1 LTLTTFAS
9 RLFGLEDPYK
19 VLGVS
24 RDATAEQI
32 KSAYR
37 KLARGLHP
45 DLHPND
51 KQAEDKFKKV
61 GAAYDLLGDAKKKAR
76 FDAGEIDASGAERAR
91 ARARSG
97 AGAGS
102 TGGGGFG
109 FGFGGGGGNPFGDS
123 AQDIFDELLR
133 RRDKSKSKGWSPF
146 DDQPGVAPGT
156 GGDAHFSLKITFAE
170 AALGATKRITLT
182 SGKNLDVK
190 VPPGAKDASTLRL
203 KGQGHAGRGG
213 GPAGD
218 ALIEIKVESHPFFV
232 RQGDDITITVPVTL
246 GEAVGGAKIT
256 VPTVDGKV
264 ALTIPPGANS
274 GTTLRLKGKGIGA
287 AGARGDQLVSLKV
300 MLPDRADDEL
310 AEFLKKWESK
320 HPYDVR
326 KKEGMD

>member
-1 LTLTTFAS
+1 LD
-9 RLFGLEDPYK
+9 DPYK

-24 RDATAEQI
+24 RDATADQI
-32 KSAYR
+32 KTAYR

-61 GAAYDLLGDAKKKAR
+61 GAAYDLLGDAKKRAR
-76 FDAGEIDASGAERAR
+76 FDAGEIDANGSERGR

-97 AGAGS
+97 ASAG
-102 TGGGGFG
+102 GGGGFG
-109 FGFGGGGGNPFGDS
+109 GFGGFGFGGES

-133 RRDKSKSKGWSPF
+133 RKDKGRSKGWSPF
-146 DDQPGVAPGT
+146 DDQPGTAPAT

-190 VPPGAKDASTLRL
+190 VPPAAKDGSTLRL

-218 ALIEIKVESHPFFV
+218 ALIEIQVAPHPFFQ
-232 RQGDDITITVPVTL
+232 RQGDDVTLDLPVTL
-246 GEAVGGAKIT
+246 AEAIGGAKIT

-264 ALTIPPGANS
+264 AVTIPPGANS
-274 GTTLRLKGKGIGA
+274 GTTLRLKGKGAGA
-287 AGARGDQLVSLKV
+287 AGARGDQLVTLKV

-310 AEFLKKWESK
+310 ADFLKKWESK

>member
-1 LTLTTFAS
+1 MD
-9 RLFGLEDPYK
+9 DPYK

-24 RDATAEQI
+24 RDATADQI

-37 KLARGLHP
+37 KLARSLHP
-45 DLHPND
+45 DLHPDD

-61 GAAYDLLGDAKKKAR
+61 SAAYDLLSDAKKKAR
-76 FDAGEIDASGAERAR
+76 FDAGEIDASGSERRTRAR
-91 ARARSG
+91 GGASAG
-97 AGAGS
+97 AGA
-102 TGGGGFG
+102 GGGGFG
-109 FGFGGGGGNPFGDS
+109 GFGGFGFGGES

-133 RRDKSKSKGWSPF
+133 RRDKGRAKGWSPF
-146 DDQPGVAPGT
+146 DDSPGMAPAPG
-156 GGDAHFSLKITFAE
+156 GDSHFSLKITFAE

-190 VPPGAKDASTLRL
+190 VPPAAKDSSTLRL
-203 KGQGHAGRGG
+203 KGQGQPGRGG

-218 ALIEIKVESHPFFV
+218 ALIEIRIEPHPFFK
-232 RQGDDITITVPVTL
+232 RQDNDVTIDVPVTL
-246 GEAVGGAKIT
+246 GEAIGGAKIT

-264 ALTIPPGANS
+264 AVTIPPGANS
-274 GTTLRLKGKGIGA
+274 GTTLRLKGKGAGA
-287 AGARGDQLVSLKV
+287 AGARGDQLVTLKV

-310 AEFLKKWESK
+310 ADFLKKWESK

>member
-1 LTLTTFAS
+1 MD
-9 RLFGLEDPYK
+9 DPYK

-24 RDATAEQI
+24 RDATADQI

-45 DLHPND
+45 DLHPDD

-61 GAAYDLLGDAKKKAR
+61 SAAYDLLSDAKKKAR
-76 FDAGEIDASGAERAR
+76 FDAGEIDANGSERRAR
-91 ARARSG
+91 ARGGAS
-97 AGAGS
+97 AGAGG
-102 TGGGGFG
+102 GGGGFG
-109 FGFGGGGGNPFGDS
+109 GFGGFGFGGES

-133 RRDKSKSKGWSPF
+133 RRDKGRAKGWSPF
-146 DDQPGVAPGT
+146 DDSPGMAPAP

-182 SGKNLDVK
+182 TGKNLDVK

-203 KGQGHAGRGG
+203 KGQGQPGRGG

-218 ALIEIKVESHPFFV
+218 ALIEIRIEPHPFFK
-232 RQGDDITITVPVTL
+232 RQDNDVAIDVPVTL
-246 GEAVGGAKIT
+246 GEAIGGAKIT

-264 ALTIPPGANS
+264 AVTIPPGANS
-274 GTTLRLKGKGIGA
+274 GTTLRLKGKGAGA
-287 AGARGDQLVSLKV
+287 AGARGDQLVTLKV
-300 MLPDRADDEL
+300 MLPDRADDDL
-310 AEFLKKWESK
+310 TDFLKKWESK

>member
-1 LTLTTFAS
+1 LD
-9 RLFGLEDPYK
+9 DPYK

-24 RDATAEQI
+24 RDATADQI
-32 KSAYR
+32 KTAYR

-76 FDAGEIDASGAERAR
+76 FDAGEIDANGSERR
-91 ARARSG
+91 AQPRARSG
-97 AGAGS
+97 ASA
-102 TGGGGFG
+102 GGGGFG
-109 FGFGGGGGNPFGDS
+109 GFGGFGFGGES

-133 RRDKSKSKGWSPF
+133 RKDKGRSKGWSPF
-146 DDQPGVAPGT
+146 DDQPGMAPAT
-156 GGDAHFSLKITFAE
+156 GGDAHFTLKITFAE

-190 VPPGAKDASTLRL
+190 VPPAAKDGSTLRL

-218 ALIEIKVESHPFFV
+218 ALIEIQIAPHPFFQ
-232 RQGDDITITVPVTL
+232 RQGDDVTLDLPVTL
-246 GEAVGGAKIT
+246 AEAIGGAKIT

-264 ALTIPPGANS
+264 AVTIPPGANS
-274 GTTLRLKGKGIGA
+274 GTTLRLKGKGAGT
-287 AGARGDQLVSLKV
+287 AGARGDQLVTLKV

-310 AEFLKKWESK
+310 ADFLKKWESK

-326 KKEGMD
+326 KKEGLD

>member
-1 LTLTTFAS
+1 MD
-9 RLFGLEDPYK
+9 DPYK

-24 RDATAEQI
+24 RDATADQI

-61 GAAYDLLGDAKKKAR
+61 GAAYDLLSDAKKKAR

-91 ARARSG
+91 GRARSG
-97 AGAGS
+97 AGAGAGAGA
-102 TGGGGFG
+102 GGFGGFGGFG
-109 FGFGGGGGNPFGDS
+109 FGGES

-133 RRDKSKSKGWSPF
+133 RRDKGRAKGWSPF
-146 DDQPGVAPGT
+146 DDQPGMAPAP

-182 SGKNLDVK
+182 TGKNLDVK
-190 VPPGAKDASTLRL
+190 VPPGANDASTLRL
-203 KGQGHAGRGG
+203 KGQGQPGRGG

-218 ALIEIKVESHPFFV
+218 ALIEIKIEPHPHFK
-232 RQGDDITITVPVTL
+232 RQGDDVTIDVPVTL
-246 GEAVGGAKIT
+246 AEAIGGAKIT

-264 ALTIPPGANS
+264 AVTIPPGANS
-274 GTTLRLKGKGIGA
+274 GTTLRLKGKGAGT
-287 AGARGDQLVSLKV
+287 AGARGDQLVTLKV

-310 AEFLKKWESK
+310 ADFLKKWESK

>member
-1 LTLTTFAS
+1 MD
-9 RLFGLEDPYK
+9 DPYK
-19 VLGVS
+19 LLGVS
-24 RDATAEQI
+24 RDATADQI

-61 GAAYDLLGDAKKKAR
+61 SAAYDLLSDAKKKAR
-76 FDAGEIDASGAERAR
+76 FDAGEIDASGAERSR
-91 ARARSG
+91 GRARSG
-97 AGAGS
+97 AGAGAGA
-102 TGGGGFG
+102 GGFGGFGGFG
-109 FGFGGGGGNPFGDS
+109 FGGES

-133 RRDKSKSKGWSPF
+133 RRDKGRAKGWSPF
-146 DDQPGVAPGT
+146 DDQPGMAPAP

-182 SGKNLDVK
+182 TGKNLDVK
-190 VPPGAKDASTLRL
+190 VPPAAKDGSTLRL
-203 KGQGHAGRGG
+203 KGQGQPGRGG

-218 ALIEIKVESHPFFV
+218 ALIEIKIEPHPYFK
-232 RQGDDITITVPVTL
+232 RQGDDVAIDVPVTL
-246 GEAVGGAKIT
+246 GEAFGGAKIT

-264 ALTIPPGANS
+264 AVTIPPGANS
-274 GTTLRLKGKGIGA
+274 GTTLRLKGKGAGT
-287 AGARGDQLVSLKV
+287 AGARGDQLVTLKV
-300 MLPDRADDEL
+300 MLPDRADDDL
-310 AEFLKKWESK
+310 ADFIKKWESK

>member
-1 LTLTTFAS
+1 MD
-9 RLFGLEDPYK
+9 DPYK

-24 RDATAEQI
+24 RDATADQI

-61 GAAYDLLGDAKKKAR
+61 SAAYDLLSDAKKKAR
-76 FDAGEIDASGAERAR
+76 FDAGEIDASGAERSR
-91 ARARSG
+91 GRARSG
-97 AGAGS
+97 AGAG
-102 TGGGGFG
+102 TGAGGFGGFGGFG
-109 FGFGGGGGNPFGDS
+109 FGGES

-133 RRDKSKSKGWSPF
+133 RRDKGRAKGWSPF
-146 DDQPGVAPGT
+146 DDQPGMAPAP

-182 SGKNLDVK
+182 TGKNLDVK
-190 VPPGAKDASTLRL
+190 VPPAAKDGSTLRL
-203 KGQGHAGRGG
+203 KGQGQPGRGG

-218 ALIEIKVESHPFFV
+218 ALIEIKIEPHPYFK
-232 RQGDDITITVPVTL
+232 RQGDDVAIDVPVTL
-246 GEAVGGAKIT
+246 GEAFGGAKIT

-264 ALTIPPGANS
+264 AVTIPPGANS
-274 GTTLRLKGKGIGA
+274 GTTLRLKGKGAGT
-287 AGARGDQLVSLKV
+287 AGARGDQLVTLKV
-300 MLPDRADDEL
+300 MLPDRADDDL
-310 AEFLKKWESK
+310 ADFIKKWESK

>member
-1 LTLTTFAS
+1 LD
-9 RLFGLEDPYK
+9 DPYK

-24 RDATAEQI
+24 RDATADQI
-32 KSAYR
+32 KTAYR
-37 KLARGLHP
+37 KLARSLHP

-61 GAAYDLLGDAKKKAR
+61 GSAYDLLGDPKKKAR
-76 FDAGEIDASGAERAR
+76 FDAGEIDANGSEQRGRG
-91 ARARSG
+91 RARSG
-97 AGAGS
+97 ASAG
-102 TGGGGFG
+102 GGGGFG
-109 FGFGGGGGNPFGDS
+109 GFGGFGFGGES

-133 RRDKSKSKGWSPF
+133 RKDKGRQKGWSPF
-146 DDQPGVAPGT
+146 DDQPGMAAAA
-156 GGDAHFSLKITFAE
+156 GGDAHFTLKITFAE

-190 VPPGAKDASTLRL
+190 VPPAAKDASTLRL

-213 GPAGD
+213 GAAGD
-218 ALIEIKVESHPFFV
+218 ALIEIKVEPHPFFQ
-232 RQGDDITITVPVTL
+232 RQENDVVITVPVTL
-246 GEAVGGAKIT
+246 GEAIGGTKIT

-264 ALTIPPGANS
+264 AVTIPPGANS
-274 GTTLRLKGKGIGA
+274 GTTLRLKGKGAGP
-287 AGARGDQLVSLKV
+287 AGARGDQLVTLKV

-310 AEFLKKWESK
+310 ADFLKKWESK

>member
-1 LTLTTFAS
+1 MD
-9 RLFGLEDPYK
+9 DPYK

-24 RDATAEQI
+24 RDATPDQI
-32 KSAYR
+32 KTAYR

-76 FDAGEIDASGAERAR
+76 FDAGEIDANGSERGR
-91 ARARSG
+91 TRTRSG
-97 AGAGS
+97 ASAG
-102 TGGGGFG
+102 GGGGFG
-109 FGFGGGGGNPFGDS
+109 GFGGFGFGGES

-133 RRDKSKSKGWSPF
+133 RKDKGRSKGWSPF
-146 DDQPGVAPGT
+146 DDQPGMAPAA

-190 VPPGAKDASTLRL
+190 VPPAAKDASTLRL
-203 KGQGHAGRGG
+203 KGQGHPGRGG

-218 ALIEIKVESHPFFV
+218 ALIEIQIAPHPFFK
-232 RQGDDITITVPVTL
+232 REGDDVILDLPVTL
-246 GEAVGGAKIT
+246 AEAIGGAKVT
-256 VPTVDGKV
+256 VPTIDGKV
-264 ALTIPPGANS
+264 AVTIPPGANS
-274 GTTLRLKGKGIGA
+274 GTTLRLKGKG
-287 AGARGDQLVSLKV
+287 AGASGARADQLVTLKV

-310 AEFLKKWESK
+310 ADFLKKWESK

>member
-1 LTLTTFAS
+1 LD
-9 RLFGLEDPYK
+9 DPYK

-24 RDATAEQI
+24 RDATADQI

-61 GAAYDLLGDAKKKAR
+61 SAAYDLLSDAKKKAR
-76 FDAGEIDASGAERAR
+76 FDAGEIDASGAERSR
-91 ARARSG
+91 GRARSG
-97 AGAGS
+97 AGAGAGA
-102 TGGGGFG
+102 GGFGGFGGFG
-109 FGFGGGGGNPFGDS
+109 FGGES

-133 RRDKSKSKGWSPF
+133 RRDKGRAKGWSPF
-146 DDQPGVAPGT
+146 DDQPGMAPAP

-182 SGKNLDVK
+182 TGKNLDVK
-190 VPPGAKDASTLRL
+190 VPPAAKDGSTLRL
-203 KGQGHAGRGG
+203 KGQGQPGRGG

-218 ALIEIKVESHPFFV
+218 ALIEIKIEPHPYFK
-232 RQGDDITITVPVTL
+232 RQGDDVTIDVPVTL
-246 GEAVGGAKIT
+246 GEAIGGAKIT

-264 ALTIPPGANS
+264 AVSIPPGANS
-274 GTTLRLKGKGIGA
+274 GTTLRLKGKGAGTT
-287 AGARGDQLVSLKV
+287 GARGDQLVTLKV
-300 MLPDRADDEL
+300 MLPDRADDDL
-310 AEFLKKWESK
+310 ADFIKKWESK

>member
-1 LTLTTFAS
+1 LD
-9 RLFGLEDPYK
+9 DPYK

-24 RDATAEQI
+24 RDATADQI

-61 GAAYDLLGDAKKKAR
+61 SAAYDILSDARKKAR
-76 FDAGEIDASGAERAR
+76 YDAGEIDAGGSERGR
-91 ARARSG
+91 ARARSAAG
-97 AGAGS
+97 AGA
-102 TGGGGFG
+102 GGGFG
-109 FGFGGGGGNPFGDS
+109 FGGFGFGGGSPFGEN

-133 RRDKSKSKGWSPF
+133 RRDKGRAKGWSPF
-146 DDQPGVAPGT
+146 DDQPGMAPAA

-190 VPPGAKDASTLRL
+190 VPPGAKDGSTLRL

-218 ALIEIKVESHPFFV
+218 ALIEIKIEPHPFFQ
-232 RQGDDITITVPVTL
+232 RQGDDVTITVPVTL
-246 GEAVGGAKIT
+246 GEAIGGAKIT

-274 GTTLRLKGKGIGA
+274 GTTLRLKGKGAGTS
-287 AGARGDQLVSLKV
+287 GARGDQLVTLKV

-310 AEFLKKWESK
+310 ADFLKKWESK
-320 HPYDVR
+320 HPYEVR

>member
-1 LTLTTFAS
+1 MD
-9 RLFGLEDPYK
+9 DPYK

-24 RDATAEQI
+24 RDATADQI
-32 KSAYR
+32 KTAYR
-37 KLARGLHP
+37 KLARSLHP

-61 GAAYDLLGDAKKKAR
+61 GSAYDLLGDAKKKAR
-76 FDAGEIDASGAERAR
+76 FDAGEIDANGSEQRGRG
-91 ARARSG
+91 RARSG
-97 AGAGS
+97 ASAGG
-102 TGGGGFG
+102 GGGGFG
-109 FGFGGGGGNPFGDS
+109 GFGGFGFGGES

-133 RRDKSKSKGWSPF
+133 RKDKGRQKGWSPF
-146 DDQPGVAPGT
+146 DDQPGMAAAA

-190 VPPGAKDASTLRL
+190 VPPAAKDASTLRL

-213 GPAGD
+213 GAAGD
-218 ALIEIKVESHPFFV
+218 ALIEIKVDAHPFFQ
-232 RQGDDITITVPVTL
+232 RQENDVVINVPVTL
-246 GEAVGGAKIT
+246 GEAIGGAKIT

-264 ALTIPPGANS
+264 AVTIPPGANS
-274 GTTLRLKGKGIGA
+274 GTTLRLKGKGAGP
-287 AGARGDQLVSLKV
+287 AGARGDQLVTLKV

-310 AEFLKKWESK
+310 ADFLKKWESK

>member
-1 LTLTTFAS
+1 LD
-9 RLFGLEDPYK
+9 DPYK

-24 RDATAEQI
+24 RDATADQI
-32 KSAYR
+32 KTAYR

-61 GAAYDLLGDAKKKAR
+61 GAAYDLLGDAKKRAR
-76 FDAGEIDASGAERAR
+76 FDAGEIDANGSERAR
-91 ARARSG
+91 GRARGG
-97 AGAGS
+97 ASAG
-102 TGGGGFG
+102 GGGGFG
-109 FGFGGGGGNPFGDS
+109 GFGGFGFGGES

-133 RRDKSKSKGWSPF
+133 RKDKGRAKGWSPF
-146 DDQPGVAPGT
+146 DDQPGTAPAS

-190 VPPGAKDASTLRL
+190 VPAAAKDGSTLRL

-213 GPAGD
+213 GAAGD
-218 ALIEIKVESHPFFV
+218 ALIEIQVSPHPFFK
-232 RQGDDITITVPVTL
+232 REGDDVTLDLPVTL
-246 GEAVGGAKIT
+246 AEAIGGAKVT
-256 VPTVDGKV
+256 VPTIDGKV
-264 ALTIPPGANS
+264 AVTIPPGANS
-274 GTTLRLKGKGIGA
+274 GTTLRLKGKGAGA
-287 AGARGDQLVSLKV
+287 AGARGDQLVTLKV

-310 AEFLKKWESK
+310 ADFLKKWESK

>member
-1 LTLTTFAS
+1 LD
-9 RLFGLEDPYK
+9 DPYK

-24 RDATAEQI
+24 RDATADQI
-32 KSAYR
+32 KTAYR
-37 KLARGLHP
+37 KLARSLHP

-61 GAAYDLLGDAKKKAR
+61 GSAYDLLGDAKKKAR
-76 FDAGEIDASGAERAR
+76 FDAGEIDANGSEQRGRG
-91 ARARSG
+91 RARSG
-97 AGAGS
+97 AAGG
-102 TGGGGFG
+102 GGGGFG
-109 FGFGGGGGNPFGDS
+109 GFGGFGFGGES

-133 RRDKSKSKGWSPF
+133 RKDKGRQKGWSPF
-146 DDQPGVAPGT
+146 DDQPGMAAAA

-190 VPPGAKDASTLRL
+190 VPPAAKDASTLRL

-213 GPAGD
+213 GAAGD
-218 ALIEIKVESHPFFV
+218 ALIEIKVDAHPFFQ
-232 RQGDDITITVPVTL
+232 RQENDVVIHVPVTL
-246 GEAVGGAKIT
+246 GEAIGGAKIT

-264 ALTIPPGANS
+264 AVTIPPGANS
-274 GTTLRLKGKGIGA
+274 GTTLRLKGKGAGP
-287 AGARGDQLVSLKV
+287 AGARGDQLVTLKV

-310 AEFLKKWESK
+310 TDFLKKWESK

>member
-1 LTLTTFAS
+1 LD
-9 RLFGLEDPYK
+9 DPYK

-24 RDATAEQI
+24 RDATADQI
-32 KSAYR
+32 KTAYR

-76 FDAGEIDASGAERAR
+76 FDAGEIDANGSERAR
-91 ARARSG
+91 GRARSG
-97 AGAGS
+97 ASAGGS
-102 TGGGGFG
+102 GGGGGFG
-109 FGFGGGGGNPFGDS
+109 GFGGFGFGGES

-133 RRDKSKSKGWSPF
+133 RKDKGRSKGWSPF
-146 DDQPGVAPGT
+146 DDQPGMAPAT

-182 SGKNLDVK
+182 SGKNIDVK
-190 VPPGAKDASTLRL
+190 VPPAAKDASTLRL

-218 ALIEIKVESHPFFV
+218 ALIEIKVEPHPFFQ
-232 RQGDDITITVPVTL
+232 RQGDDVTINLPVTL
-246 GEAVGGAKIT
+246 AEAIGGAKVT
-256 VPTVDGKV
+256 VPTIDGKV
-264 ALTIPPGANS
+264 AVTIPPGANS
-274 GTTLRLKGKGIGA
+274 GTTLRLKGKGAGT
-287 AGARGDQLVSLKV
+287 AGARGDQLVTLKV

-310 AEFLKKWESK
+310 ADFLKKWESK

>member
-1 LTLTTFAS
+1 MD
-9 RLFGLEDPYK
+9 DPYK

-24 RDATAEQI
+24 RDATADQI
-32 KSAYR
+32 KTAYR
-37 KLARGLHP
+37 KLARSLHP

-61 GAAYDLLGDAKKKAR
+61 GSAYDLLGDAKKKAR
-76 FDAGEIDASGAERAR
+76 FDAGEIDANGSEQRGRG
-91 ARARSG
+91 RARSG
-97 AGAGS
+97 AAGG
-102 TGGGGFG
+102 GGGGFG
-109 FGFGGGGGNPFGDS
+109 GFGGFGFGGES

-133 RRDKSKSKGWSPF
+133 RKDKGRQKGWSPF
-146 DDQPGVAPGT
+146 DDQPGMAAAA

-190 VPPGAKDASTLRL
+190 VPPAAKDASTLRL

-213 GPAGD
+213 GAAGD
-218 ALIEIKVESHPFFV
+218 ALIEIKVDAHPFFQ
-232 RQGDDITITVPVTL
+232 RQENDVVIHVPVTL
-246 GEAVGGAKIT
+246 GEAIGGAKIT

-264 ALTIPPGANS
+264 AVTIPPGANS
-274 GTTLRLKGKGIGA
+274 GTTLRLKGKGAGP
-287 AGARGDQLVSLKV
+287 AGARGDQLVTLKV

-310 AEFLKKWESK
+310 TDFLKKWESK

>member
-1 LTLTTFAS
+1 MD
-9 RLFGLEDPYK
+9 DPYK

-24 RDATAEQI
+24 RDATADQI
-32 KSAYR
+32 KTAYR
-37 KLARGLHP
+37 KLARSLHP

-61 GAAYDLLGDAKKKAR
+61 GSAYDLLGDAKKKAR
-76 FDAGEIDASGAERAR
+76 FDAGEIDANGSEQRGRG
-91 ARARSG
+91 RARSG
-97 AGAGS
+97 AAGG
-102 TGGGGFG
+102 GGGGFG
-109 FGFGGGGGNPFGDS
+109 GFGGFGFGGES

-133 RRDKSKSKGWSPF
+133 RKDKGRQKGWSPF
-146 DDQPGVAPGT
+146 DDQPGMAAAA

-190 VPPGAKDASTLRL
+190 VPPAAKDASTLRL

-213 GPAGD
+213 GAAGD
-218 ALIEIKVESHPFFV
+218 ALIEIKVDAHPFFQ
-232 RQGDDITITVPVTL
+232 RQENDVVIHVPVTL
-246 GEAVGGAKIT
+246 GEAIGGAKIT

-264 ALTIPPGANS
+264 AVTIPPGANS
-274 GTTLRLKGKGIGA
+274 GTTLRLKGKGAGP
-287 AGARGDQLVSLKV
+287 AGARGDQLVTLKV

-310 AEFLKKWESK
+310 ADFLKKWESK

>member
-1 LTLTTFAS
+1 LD
-9 RLFGLEDPYK
+9 DPYK
-19 VLGVS
+19 LLGVS
-24 RDATAEQI
+24 RDATADQI

-61 GAAYDLLGDAKKKAR
+61 SAAYDLLSDAKKKAR
-76 FDAGEIDASGAERAR
+76 FDAGEIDASGAERSR
-91 ARARSG
+91 GRARSG
-97 AGAGS
+97 AGAGAGA
-102 TGGGGFG
+102 GGFGGFGGFG
-109 FGFGGGGGNPFGDS
+109 FGGES

-133 RRDKSKSKGWSPF
+133 RRDKGRAKGWSPF
-146 DDQPGVAPGT
+146 DDQPGMAPAP

-182 SGKNLDVK
+182 TGKNLDVK
-190 VPPGAKDASTLRL
+190 VPPAAKDGSTLRL
-203 KGQGHAGRGG
+203 KGQGQPGRGG

-218 ALIEIKVESHPFFV
+218 ALIEIKIEPHPYFK
-232 RQGDDITITVPVTL
+232 RQGDDVAIDVPVTL
-246 GEAVGGAKIT
+246 GEAFGGAKIT

-264 ALTIPPGANS
+264 AVTIPPGANS
-274 GTTLRLKGKGIGA
+274 GTTLRLKGKGAGT
-287 AGARGDQLVSLKV
+287 AGARGDQLVTLKV
-300 MLPDRADDEL
+300 MLPDRADDDL
-310 AEFLKKWESK
+310 ADFIKKWESK

>member
-1 LTLTTFAS
+1 LD
-9 RLFGLEDPYK
+9 DPYK

-24 RDATAEQI
+24 RDATADQI
-32 KSAYR
+32 KTAYR
-37 KLARGLHP
+37 KLARSLHP

-61 GAAYDLLGDAKKKAR
+61 GSAYDLLGDAKKKAR
-76 FDAGEIDASGAERAR
+76 FDAGEIDANGSEQRGRG
-91 ARARSG
+91 RARSG
-97 AGAGS
+97 AAGG
-102 TGGGGFG
+102 GGGGFG
-109 FGFGGGGGNPFGDS
+109 GFGGFGFGGES

-133 RRDKSKSKGWSPF
+133 RKDKGRQKGWSPF
-146 DDQPGVAPGT
+146 DDQPGMAAAA

-190 VPPGAKDASTLRL
+190 VPPAAKDASTLRL

-213 GPAGD
+213 GAAGD
-218 ALIEIKVESHPFFV
+218 ALIEIKVDAHPFFQ
-232 RQGDDITITVPVTL
+232 RQENDVVIHVPVTL
-246 GEAVGGAKIT
+246 GEAIGGAKIT

-264 ALTIPPGANS
+264 GVTIPPGANS
-274 GTTLRLKGKGIGA
+274 GTTLRLKGKGAGP
-287 AGARGDQLVSLKV
+287 AGARGDQLVTLKV

-310 AEFLKKWESK
+310 TDFLKKWESK

>member
-1 LTLTTFAS
+1 LD
-9 RLFGLEDPYK
+9 DPYK

-24 RDATAEQI
+24 RDATADQI

-61 GAAYDLLGDAKKKAR
+61 SAAYDLLSDAKKKAR

-91 ARARSG
+91 GRARSG
-97 AGAGS
+97 AGAGAGA
-102 TGGGGFG
+102 GGFGGFGGFG
-109 FGFGGGGGNPFGDS
+109 FGGES

-133 RRDKSKSKGWSPF
+133 RRDKGRAKGWSPF
-146 DDQPGVAPGT
+146 DDQPGMAPAP

-182 SGKNLDVK
+182 TGKNLDVK
-190 VPPGAKDASTLRL
+190 VPPAAKDGSTLRL
-203 KGQGHAGRGG
+203 KGQGQPGRGG
-213 GPAGD
+213 APAGD
-218 ALIEIKVESHPFFV
+218 ALIEIKIEPHPYFK
-232 RQGDDITITVPVTL
+232 RQGDDVVIDVPVTL
-246 GEAVGGAKIT
+246 AEAIGGAKIT

-264 ALTIPPGANS
+264 AVTIPPGANS
-274 GTTLRLKGKGIGA
+274 GTTLRLKGKGAGT
-287 AGARGDQLVSLKV
+287 AGARGDQLVTLKV
-300 MLPDRADDEL
+300 MLPDRADDDL
-310 AEFLKKWESK
+310 ADFIKKWESK

>member
-1 LTLTTFAS
+1 MD
-9 RLFGLEDPYK
+9 DPYK

-24 RDATAEQI
+24 RDATADQI
-32 KSAYR
+32 KTAYR

-76 FDAGEIDASGAERAR
+76 FDAGEIDANGSEMRTRG
-91 ARARSG
+91 RARSG
-97 AGAGS
+97 ASAGS
-102 TGGGGFG
+102 GGGFGGFGGFG
-109 FGFGGGGGNPFGDS
+109 FGGES

-133 RRDKSKSKGWSPF
+133 RKDKGRSKGWSPF
-146 DDQPGVAPGT
+146 DDQPGMAPAT
-156 GGDAHFSLKITFAE
+156 GGDAHFTLKITFAE

-190 VPPGAKDASTLRL
+190 VPPAAKDGSTLRL

-218 ALIEIKVESHPFFV
+218 ALIEIQIAPHPFFQ
-232 RQGDDITITVPVTL
+232 RQGDDVTLDLPVTL
-246 GEAVGGAKIT
+246 AEAIGGAKIT

-264 ALTIPPGANS
+264 AVTIPPGANS
-274 GTTLRLKGKGIGA
+274 GTTLRLKGKGAGT
-287 AGARGDQLVSLKV
+287 AGARGDQLVTLKV

-310 AEFLKKWESK
+310 ADFLKKWESK

-326 KKEGMD
+326 KKEGLD

>member
-1 LTLTTFAS
+1 MD
-9 RLFGLEDPYK
+9 DPYK

-24 RDATAEQI
+24 RDATADQI
-32 KSAYR
+32 KTAYR
-37 KLARGLHP
+37 KLARSLHP

-61 GAAYDLLGDAKKKAR
+61 GSAYDLLGDAKKKAR
-76 FDAGEIDASGAERAR
+76 FDAGEIDANGNEQRGR
-91 ARARSG
+91 GRARSG
-97 AGAGS
+97 AAGG
-102 TGGGGFG
+102 GGGGFG
-109 FGFGGGGGNPFGDS
+109 GFGGFGFGGES

-133 RRDKSKSKGWSPF
+133 RKDKGRQKGWSPF
-146 DDQPGVAPGT
+146 DDQPGMAAAA

-190 VPPGAKDASTLRL
+190 VPPAAKDASTLRL

-213 GPAGD
+213 GAAGD
-218 ALIEIKVESHPFFV
+218 ALIEIKVDAHPFFQ
-232 RQGDDITITVPVTL
+232 RQENDVVIHVPVTL
-246 GEAVGGAKIT
+246 GEAIGGAKIT

-264 ALTIPPGANS
+264 AVTIPPGANS
-274 GTTLRLKGKGIGA
+274 GTTLRLKGKGAGP
-287 AGARGDQLVSLKV
+287 AGARGDQLVTLKV

-310 AEFLKKWESK
+310 TDFLKKWESK
-320 HPYDVR
+320 HPYDAR